1 MSTEEHGIGTWLEAL
16 SSDAPT
22 PGGGAAAGVAAAT
35 GAALIAMVGRLTAG
49 KAGFEEVDARMRDLV
64 DRADR
69 DRMDFLRLADEDAKA
84 FDSVMASF
92 KLPKET
98 DQEKA
103 SRTLAIQDAYE
114 AAAAVPL
121 DLAKRSVDLMEVA
134 EDATALGNPHAAS
147 DGYSAGALLF
157 AATLAALANVR
168 INAAGLKDEAKS
180 QGLVDETDALRER
193 ATGLLSQIEEAFL
206 LRLKG

>member
-1 MSTEEHGIGTWLEAL
+1 VSTEEQGIGTWLGAL

-35 GAALIAMVGRLTAG
+35 GAALIAMVGRLTVG
-49 KAGFEEVDARMRDLV
+49 KAGFEDVDARMNDLV

-69 DRMDFLRLADEDAKA
+69 DRADFLRLADEDAKA
-84 FDSVMASF
+84 FESVMASF

-98 DQEKA
+98 DAEKA

-121 DLAKRSVDLMEVA
+121 DLAKRAVDLMEVA

-147 DGYSAGALLF
+147 DGYSAGTLLF
-157 AATLAALANVR
+157 AAALAALANVR

-180 QGLVDETDALRER
+180 QGLVDEADSVRER
-193 ATGLLSQIEEAFL
+193 AAGLLGQIEEAFL